1 MAVITL
7 TTDWGTMDP
16 YAAAFKG
23 LLLRRLPGVQI
34 VDVTHSINPHDRL
47 SAAYVLSN
55 TYGYFPEGTIHFI
68 GINSLEGATPG
79 KGSDY
84 LIIETDGQLMM
95 GADCGI
101 FAMVLENR
109 SFKSWRL
116 PVPENADQEELQLFL
131 VESAVQLLRGTKPS
145 RLAEPHDRLKEAYFT
160 KPVSDSSGIRGSVVY
175 IDGFGNVVFNITRT
189 LFEETRSERTFSILL
204 RRAYYKL
211 QIISKRFDMVG
222 DGELMAYFNQDGFL
236 EIAIN
241 KGNASKLI
249 GLKLFDP
256 VLIEFYDNAN
266 REDELQ
272 AGSSARIS

>member
-7 TTDWGTMDP
+7 TTDWGTSDP

-34 VDVTHSINPHDRL
+34 VDVTHSIKPHDRL
-47 SAAYVLSN
+47 SAAYVVAN
-55 TYGYFPEGTIHFI
+55 TYGYFPEGTVHFI
-68 GINSLEGATPG
+68 GMNSLEGAKSG

-84 LIIETDGQLMM
+84 LIVEAEGQLMM

-109 SFKSWRL
+109 PYKLWRL
-116 PVPENADQEELQLFL
+116 PVPESADQEELQLFL
-131 VESAVQLLRGTKPS
+131 LESAVQLLRGTAPS
-145 RLAEPHDRLKEAYFT
+145 RLAEPHDRLQEAYFT
-160 KPVSDSSGIRGSVVY
+160 KPVSDSSGIRGSVIF
-175 IDGFGNVVFNITRT
+175 IDSFGNVVFNITRSF
-189 LFEETRSERTFSILL
+189 FEETRLERNFSILL

-211 QIISKRFDMVG
+211 QIISKRFDTVP
-222 DGELMAYFNQDGFL
+222 DGELMAYFNQDGYL
-236 EIAIN
+236 EVAIN
-241 KGNASKLI
+241 KGNAAQLV

-266 REDELQ
+266 RENELP
-272 AGSSARIS
+272 AGSSVRLS